1 METAT
6 RLSSLDEQLAPLLA
20 AAEDH
25 LAAVEAQS
33 DASGRAATTAESLLE
48 GFIGRTRAMRS
59 AGEEAAVQSSALQ
72 ERAEAAE
79 AREAAILKEK
89 YALEAR
95 LAQALTD
102 CQGLSTAAANM
113 RAQARSDEDARRGLR
128 DRVNELEAQVKDSV
142 PSAKV
147 QSVLEAAA
155 QRVSGICDGAAKTQ
169 RELESARR
177 DNRTLKKQVENIP
190 QMIEERLAEEIRQ
203 RKRADM
209 KARDASARADK
220 CEARLRELEAS
231 TSKLQNMLK
240 SAQEGIGVMKTIAR
254 IRNSGGGDGAGND
267 GNGIGFDA
275 VARTIDRVS
284 GNVDAKVRT
293 LKGKKSG
300 SSGKRTGFGGGPKSL
315 SRRRRQKDAFANM
328 INY

>member
-1 METAT
+1 MVT
-6 RLSSLDEQLAPLLA
+6 LADFDAQVSTLLRSAEAQLA
-20 AAEDH
+20 AADTRSAD
-25 LAAVEAQS
+25 AARARTAA
-33 DASGRAATTAESLLE
+33 DALLE
-48 GFIGRTRAMRS
+48 GFLARAR
-59 AGEEAAVQSSALQ
+59 AG
-72 ERAEAAE
+72 AAE
-79 AREAAILKEK
+79 AGRRAERGVREMEGVERRCAAAEKAAAATLAEK

-102 CQGLSTAAANM
+102 CQGLTTAAANM
-113 RAQARSDEDARRGLR
+113 RAQARTDEDTQRGLQ
-128 DRVNELEAQVKDSV
+128 DRVHALEAQVKDSV
-142 PSAKV
+142 PAEKV

-155 QRVSGICDGAAKTQ
+155 QRVSGICDGAAKSQ
-169 RELESARR
+169 RALESARR

-190 QMIEERLAEEIRQ
+190 RMIEERLAEEIRQ

-209 KARDASARADK
+209 KARDATARADK

-254 IRNSGGGDGAGND
+254 IRNGGDGAAGGD
-267 GNGIGFDA
+267 GLGGGIGFDA

-293 LKGKKSG
+293 MQGKKKKKKKG
-300 SSGKRTGFGGGPKSL
+300 GAGGPQSF
-315 SRRRRQKDAFANM
+315 RRRQQKDAFANM

>member
-1 METAT
+1 MA
-6 RLSSLDEQLAPLLA
+6 SLLEHLDAQLAPLILSTEAALA
-20 AAEDH
+20 TVD
-25 LAAVEAQS
+25 AQS
-33 DASGRAATTAESLLE
+33 AATTRACTAADALLE
-48 GFIGRTRAMRS
+48 GFLTR
-59 AGEEAAVQSSALQ
+59 V
-72 ERAEAAE
+72 RADEAE
-79 AREAAILKEK
+79 ARRRAESGSQETKELAKQCAAAKEAAAATMAEK

-102 CQGLSTAAANM
+102 CKGLSSTAANM
-113 RAQARSDEDARRGLR
+113 RARARTDEDTRRELR
-128 DRVNELEAQVKDSV
+128 DRLHALEAQLKDSV
-142 PSAKV
+142 PAEKV

-155 QRVSGICDGAAKTQ
+155 QRVSGICDGAAKSQ
-169 RELESARR
+169 RALESARR

-190 QMIEERLAEEIRQ
+190 RMIEERLAEEIRL
-203 RKRADM
+203 RKRAET
-209 KARDASARADK
+209 KARDATARADK

-254 IRNSGGGDGAGND
+254 IRNGGDGATGVD
-267 GNGIGFDA
+267 SHGRGIGFDA

-293 LKGKKSG
+293 MQGKK
-300 SSGKRTGFGGGPKSL
+300 KKGGGGAPKSF
-315 SRRRRQKDAFANM
+315 RRRKQNDAFANM